1 MAVGHDQVNGASPEK
16 GNAIPALNLAGA
28 GGAAVG
34 AVGAAGALGAA
45 GAVGSIDPVS

>member
-1 MAVGHDQVNGASPEK
+1 MAVGHDKVNGASPEK

-28 GGAAVG
+28 GGAVA
-34 AVGAAGALGAA
+34 GAAGVVGES

>member
-1 MAVGHDQVNGASPEK
+1 MAVGHDKVNGASPEK

-34 AVGAAGALGAA
+34 AAGALGVA
-45 GAVGSIDPVS
+45 GAVDTIDPVS

>member
-1 MAVGHDQVNGASPEK
+1 MAAGHDQVNGASPEK

-34 AVGAAGALGAA
+34 AAGALGAA